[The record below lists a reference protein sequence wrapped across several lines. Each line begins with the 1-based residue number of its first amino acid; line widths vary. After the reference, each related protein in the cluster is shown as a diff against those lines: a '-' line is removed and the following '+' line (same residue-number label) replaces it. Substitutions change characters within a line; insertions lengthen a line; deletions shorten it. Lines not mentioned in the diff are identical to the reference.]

1 MEQEEILRQEA
12 VRLRLSGESLESISK
27 QLNRSRQWVHKWLK
41 KHKQTPD
48 IDWYKSG
55 SNAPETIGR
64 KTSGPM
70 EQTVVEIRRR
80 ISNQPCAQKGAIA
93 ILYEFERLGI
103 KPPSM
108 ATINRILKRNNLT
121 EKSKV
126 ESRKNT
132 EYPSHFTGVQQ
143 MDLIGP
149 RYLKGGF
156 RFYFYNIIDT
166 ENHFA
171 GVCPILDKSAESI
184 VPCVIDYWKNYQM
197 PDFLQM
203 DNELS
208 FRGSNRHP
216 RGLGL
221 LMRVTIAN
229 GVTPI
234 FIPPS
239 EPWRNGVIEKFN
251 DNVEKYFYHTQ
262 KFELF
267 EYLQCRAKNFTLF
280 HNENHRYSSQTNRT
294 PNQMLKDI
302 SRKASPIKDIDL
314 TQKIFIEEGRL
325 IFIRFI
331 RSDLKLR
338 LLNETFNVK
347 PVLKYSYVVVEII
360 LDKFILVVKQNS
372 TTHHIFPFPMSL
384 P

>member
-12 VRLRLSGESLESISK
+12 VRLRLSGESIDSIVE

-41 KHKQTPD
+41 KHKQTTD
-48 IDWYKSG
+48 NDWYKSG
-55 SNAPETIGR
+55 SNAPKTISG
-64 KTSGPM
+64 KTSESV
-70 EQTVVEIRRR
+70 EQTVIEIRRR
-80 ISNQPCAQKGAIA
+80 ILNQPYAQKGAIA

-103 KPPSM
+103 KPPSVP
-108 ATINRILKRNNLT
+108 TINRILKRNNLI

-126 ESRKNT
+126 KRLKST
-132 EYPSHFTGVQQ
+132 EYPSNFSGVQQ

-171 GVCPILDKSAESI
+171 GVYPILDKSAESI

-221 LMRVTIAN
+221 LMRVAISN

-234 FIPPS
+234 FIPPA

-251 DNVEKYFYHTQ
+251 HNVEKYFYDSQ
-262 KFELF
+262 QFDSFED
-267 EYLQCRAKNFTLF
+267 LQCKAKNFTLF
-280 HNENHRYSSQTNRT
+280 HNENHRYSSQANRT
-294 PNQMLKDI
+294 PNHMLKDI
-302 SRKASPIKDIDL
+302 SHKASLKKDIDL

-331 RSDLKLR
+331 RSDLKLH
-338 LLNETFNVK
+338 LLNETFTVK
-347 PVLKYSYVVVEII
+347 PILKYSYVIVEII
-360 LDKFILVVKQNS
+360 LEKFLLVVKQNS
-372 TTHHIFPFPMSL
+372 TIHHIFPFPMSL